1 MISNVRVQQINEV
14 IRQELNQII
23 LREIEFNLN
32 TIVTIIRVDSNPE
45 LKITKIFLRVFPE
58 NKEKKSL
65 KTLNKRTPLLQAL
78 LNKKIYL
85 RYVPTIKFFIDT
97 KGKKEETREEKI
109 EELFEEIEKTQETLK
124 QKIIKHKRH

>member
-1 MISNVRVQQINEV
+1 MISNTRVQQINEV

-32 TIVTIIRVDSNPE
+32 TIVTIIRVDSDPE

-85 RYVPTIKFFIDT
+85 RYVPIIKFFIDT

-109 EELFEEIEKTQETLK
+109 EKLFEEIEKTQETLK
-124 QKIIKHKRH
+124 QKT